1 MESTPRALETPASA
15 RTRALGFTYDSE
27 SDDPYSDAVVV
38 GSAARGPSRFRASAS
53 VAPRTPASVAS
64 ATRAR
69 ELAKARAF
77 RESSRERAS
86 LKQHCE
92 ALEEKV
98 RQLESANAHAET
110 ARLKLEAEIDAA
122 AENDEWLRRAL
133 EARAAATTEAER
145 ERAALAM
152 RVAELEREREVA
164 EACLQSAEAA
174 RDATKRR
181 LKRASAAEKAGRLAA
196 EATAAALNGEV
207 ARLKRQA
214 QGGFRLSPARR
225 AVAETVDFATSPMPA
240 CLLEQ
245 RSAIKAEFG
254 IDLDADDAERLAE
267 DAREEA
273 EATGRRRR
281 VAARSP
287 ATNARESRAAADAS
301 PLPPRALAMS
311 PAASRDDSAMGGLG
325 DDADDSRIGGAEGGT
340 GGGSEEVSKPVAG
353 TKGGATR
360 RAALVSHPAAIVFEY
375 TPESKPP
382 KSRSTL
388 AVASDRKG
396 SLAVAPPVAFEPPMA
411 AVSSAFAGVD
421 ALSVAESAAA
431 STLALVAAAASASRA
446 ALAPEGVVAV
456 AAKRLGA
463 RLAVGLAITALV
475 MLALIVFG
483 GDPPGV
489 RLAVRAGGWH
499 PGWRRET
506 WWGARVMRA
515 MLGVAA

>member
-254 IDLDADDAERLAE
+254 VDLDADDAERLAE

-311 PAASRDDSAMGGLG
+311 PAASRDDSAMGGIG
-325 DDADDSRIGGAEGGT
+325 DDADDSRTGGAEGGT

-396 SLAVAPPVAFEPPMA
+396 PLAVAPPVAFEPPMA
-411 AVSSAFAGVD
+411 AVSAFAGVD
-421 ALSVAESAAA
+421 AEVFFESAAE

-446 ALAPEGVVAV
+446 ALAPEGVVTV

-483 GDPPGV
+483 GDPPGA

>member
-254 IDLDADDAERLAE
+254 VDLDADDAERLAE

-287 ATNARESRAAADAS
+287 ANARASRAAADAS

-311 PAASRDDSAMGGLG
+311 PAASRDDSAMGGIG
-325 DDADDSRIGGAEGGT
+325 DDADDSRTGGAEGGT

-396 SLAVAPPVAFEPPMA
+396 SLAVAPPVAFEAPIK
-411 AVSSAFAGVD
+411 AVSAFAGVD

-483 GDPPGV
+483 GDPPGA

>member
-152 RVAELEREREVA
+152 RIAELEREREVA

-254 IDLDADDAERLAE
+254 VDLDADDAERLAE

-273 EATGRRRR
+273 EAKGRRRR
-281 VAARSP
+281 VASRSP
-287 ATNARESRAAADAS
+287 ANARESRGAADAS

-325 DDADDSRIGGAEGGT
+325 DDADDSRTGGAEGGT

-360 RAALVSHPAAIVFEY
+360 RAALVSQPAAIVFEY

-396 SLAVAPPVAFEPPMA
+396 PLAVAPPVAFEPPMA
-411 AVSSAFAGVD
+411 AVSAFAGVD
-421 ALSVAESAAA
+421 AEIFFESAAE

-446 ALAPEGVVAV
+446 ALAPEGVVTV

-483 GDPPGV
+483 GDPPGA

>member
-1 MESTPRALETPASA
+1 
-15 RTRALGFTYDSE
+15 
-27 SDDPYSDAVVV
+27 
-38 GSAARGPSRFRASAS
+38 
-53 VAPRTPASVAS
+53 
-64 ATRAR
+64 
-69 ELAKARAF
+69 
-77 RESSRERAS
+77 
-86 LKQHCE
+86 
-92 ALEEKV
+92 
-98 RQLESANAHAET
+98 
-110 ARLKLEAEIDAA
+110 
-122 AENDEWLRRAL
+122 L

-254 IDLDADDAERLAE
+254 VDLDADDAERLAE

-311 PAASRDDSAMGGLG
+311 PAASRDDSAMGGIG
-325 DDADDSRIGGAEGGT
+325 DDADDSRTGGAEGGT

-396 SLAVAPPVAFEPPMA
+396 PLAVAPPVAFEPPMA
-411 AVSSAFAGVD
+411 AVSAFAGVD
-421 ALSVAESAAA
+421 AEVFFESAAE

-446 ALAPEGVVAV
+446 ALAPEGVVTV

-483 GDPPGV
+483 GDPPGA

>member
-1 MESTPRALETPASA
+1 
-15 RTRALGFTYDSE
+15 
-27 SDDPYSDAVVV
+27 
-38 GSAARGPSRFRASAS
+38 
-53 VAPRTPASVAS
+53 
-64 ATRAR
+64 
-69 ELAKARAF
+69 
-77 RESSRERAS
+77 
-86 LKQHCE
+86 
-92 ALEEKV
+92 
-98 RQLESANAHAET
+98 
-110 ARLKLEAEIDAA
+110 
-122 AENDEWLRRAL
+122 
-133 EARAAATTEAER
+133 
-145 ERAALAM
+145 M

-254 IDLDADDAERLAE
+254 VDLDADDAERLAE

-287 ATNARESRAAADAS
+287 ANARESRGAADAS

-311 PAASRDDSAMGGLG
+311 PAASRDDSAMGGIG
-325 DDADDSRIGGAEGGT
+325 DDADDSRTGGAEGGT

-396 SLAVAPPVAFEPPMA
+396 PLAVAPPVAFEPPMA
-411 AVSSAFAGVD
+411 AVSAFAGVD
-421 ALSVAESAAA
+421 ALGRRVGGGVDARARRGGGVGVA
-431 STLALVAAAASASRA
+431 RA
-446 ALAPEGVVAV
+446 ALAPEGVVTV

-483 GDPPGV
+483 GDPPGA

>member
-1 MESTPRALETPASA
+1 
-15 RTRALGFTYDSE
+15 
-27 SDDPYSDAVVV
+27 
-38 GSAARGPSRFRASAS
+38 
-53 VAPRTPASVAS
+53 
-64 ATRAR
+64 
-69 ELAKARAF
+69 
-77 RESSRERAS
+77 
-86 LKQHCE
+86 
-92 ALEEKV
+92 V

-181 LKRASAAEKAGRLAA
+181 LKRSSAAEKAGRLAA

-267 DAREEA
+267 DEREEA

-287 ATNARESRAAADAS
+287 ATNARESRAADAS

-311 PAASRDDSAMGGLG
+311 PAASRDDSAMGGIG
-325 DDADDSRIGGAEGGT
+325 DDVDDSRTGGAEGGT

-353 TKGGATR
+353 TQGATR
-360 RAALVSHPAAIVFEY
+360 RAALVSQPAAIVFEY

-396 SLAVAPPVAFEPPMA
+396 FLAVAPPVAFEAPIK
-411 AVSSAFAGVD
+411 AVSAFAGVD
-421 ALSVAESAAA
+421 ALSVAESAAE

-446 ALAPEGVVAV
+446 ALAPKGVVTV

-483 GDPPGV
+483 GDPPGA

>member
-214 QGGFRLSPARR
+214 QNARFRLSPARR
-225 AVAETVDFATSPMPA
+225 AVAETVDHATSPMPA

-254 IDLDADDAERLAE
+254 VDLDADDAERLAE

-311 PAASRDDSAMGGLG
+311 PAASRDDSAMGGIG
-325 DDADDSRIGGAEGGT
+325 DDADDSRTGGAEGGT

-396 SLAVAPPVAFEPPMA
+396 PLAVAPPVAFEPPMA
-411 AVSSAFAGVD
+411 AVSAFAGVD
-421 ALSVAESAAA
+421 AEVAESAGEW
-431 STLALVAAAASASRA
+431 TRALVAAAAAASRA
-446 ALAPEGVVAV
+446 ALAPKGVVTV

-483 GDPPGV
+483 GDPPGA